1 MPLDRSKLDLPGKPG
16 VYLFRGSGN
25 RVMYV
30 GKATDIRSRVKSY
43 FSTVNERE
51 MVPRLIEDSA
61 NVDFIVTQS
70 PAEALILER
79 QLIKKHKPRY
89 NSLLK
94 DDKTYPFIAL
104 TSERIPRIIYTRQPP
119 KDAKI
124 WGPFPDA
131 GAAKRVVQLLRRNFG
146 VRDCPELLPQ
156 GCLAMHIGLCAAP
169 CIDPEGY
176 NDRAR
181 AVTGVLDG
189 DGSVIIESLQVEM
202 DSASKRLDYESA
214 AMFRDMIASVQQ
226 TISQQIIH
234 SRFYQDCDAIGF
246 ASEGDTGCLVIV
258 HAKDGVIQGQTDYP
272 LIHRGSVADSV
283 SLVLSEHYA
292 NGNPPRT
299 LLVPCALDGSMN
311 SWLSEKR
318 GSAVEIRTPKRG
330 ELAKLRRMADR
341 NAEILV
347 GRNLKRREGSLEQRA
362 ANDAARLLGIDS
374 IDHIVCFD
382 MAQLLGLERV
392 GASVVFRNGRPSN
405 KEYRTYRVK
414 SDSKDDLGMMAEV
427 VERWLKKQDIWPDLL
442 LLDGGKTHLSA
453 VTAMLEENGLKN
465 RFPVAALAKREETL
479 HMDGRA
485 PVLLDRR
492 GRVLIHARDE
502 AHRFVNRFHKNR
514 RGRIALSD
522 PLEQIEGLGAK
533 KIQSLLRHFGGRKGI
548 EHATES
554 ELRKVPGI
562 GIEMARRITSHLE
575 G

>member
-1 MPLDRSKLDLPGKPG
+1 
-16 VYLFRGSGN
+16 
-25 RVMYV
+25 
-30 GKATDIRSRVKSY
+30 
-43 FSTVNERE
+43 
-51 MVPRLIEDSA
+51 
-61 NVDFIVTQS
+61 
-70 PAEALILER
+70 
-79 QLIKKHKPRY
+79 
-89 NSLLK
+89 
-94 DDKTYPFIAL
+94 
-104 TSERIPRIIYTRQPP
+104 
-119 KDAKI
+119 
-124 WGPFPDA
+124 
-131 GAAKRVVQLLRRNFG
+131 
-146 VRDCPELLPQ
+146 
-156 GCLAMHIGLCAAP
+156 
-169 CIDPEGY
+169 
-176 NDRAR
+176 
-181 AVTGVLDG
+181 
-189 DGSVIIESLQVEM
+189 
-202 DSASKRLDYESA
+202 
-214 AMFRDMIASVQQ
+214 
-226 TISQQIIH
+226 
-234 SRFYQDCDAIGF
+234 
-246 ASEGDTGCLVIV
+246 
-258 HAKDGVIQGQTDYP
+258 
-272 LIHRGSVADSV
+272 
-283 SLVLSEHYA
+283 
-292 NGNPPRT
+292 
-299 LLVPCALDGSMN
+299 MN

-330 ELAKLRRMADR
+330 ELAKLRGMADR

-465 RFPVAALAKREETL
+465 RFPVAALAKREEAL
-479 HMDGRA
+479 HMDGRS